1 MQKKYVQSL
10 NEKRNDHSGI
20 MQRVITLKELVM
32 LKWMKY
38 LVYTYIRNVVL
49 MNGIKCVYF
58 AYDS

>member
-1 MQKKYVQSL
+1 MQKKYVQLL

-38 LVYTYIRNVVL
+38 LVHIYE
-49 MNGIKCVYF
+49 M
-58 AYDS
+58 